1 MKRQRRW
8 RCSWQRRRQRQPFS
22 HLLSDFALCSAFVVA
37 IVAIVVAL
45 SFCCEMTHS
54 REITRRTG
62 KSCNNFYVAAV
73 NVAAWVLAK
82 RPPNPTCLP
91 PCLMGGEG
99 VQATIWG
106 SLTPAM
112 PPANSRICCAYAC
125 QTFAQFVLP
134 FVCSS
139 PPPPPPPLPFSLT
152 QSLSRLMALLNLQ
165 DMCIIFKRTMRLS
178 RSLNA
183 PPATAA
189 TCHMCHT
196 PPATW
201 QVSNG
206 SRSLWQST

>member
-1 MKRQRRW
+1 MKRQRCW

-37 IVAIVVAL
+37 IVAIVAVVVAL

-62 KSCNNFYVAAV
+62 ESCNNFYVAAV

-82 RPPNPTCLP
+82 RPPILTCHPHSVASWGASHNMGQLDTSHATSEQPHMLRICLP
-91 PCLMGGEG
+91 NVRSIRFAFCLL
-99 VQATIWG
+99 
-106 SLTPAM
+106 SL
-112 PPANSRICCAYAC
+112 
-125 QTFAQFVLP
+125 
-134 FVCSS
+134 S
-139 PPPPPPPLPFSLT
+139 PTFSLPL
-152 QSLSRLMALLNLQ
+152 SLSPSRLMALLNLQ

-189 TCHMCHT
+189 TCHICHT

-206 SRSLWQST
+206 SRSLRQST